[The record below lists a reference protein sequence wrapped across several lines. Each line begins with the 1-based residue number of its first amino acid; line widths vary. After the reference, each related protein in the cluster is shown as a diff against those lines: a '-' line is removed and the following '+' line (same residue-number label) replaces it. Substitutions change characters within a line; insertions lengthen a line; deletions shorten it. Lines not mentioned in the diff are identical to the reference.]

1 MFACHSLEST
11 FRPSPWLQHLKQK
24 TFRRRNFKLSFIKNC
39 NEINFI
45 SKVNFRP
52 HYVNIWLFFDRVT
65 FPSTWKNAV
74 FAPKNLIIIS
84 SFALPSSA
92 RVPFTSRHFLS
103 LHEKSAH
110 PLFWKQKFFFCC
122 RFSQLRKQGAR
133 EMRNDCSVLIREFR
147 LMKKLR
153 NCGSTKANNI
163 RSHILL
169 FMSMLEESND

>member
-1 MFACHSLEST
+1 MT
-11 FRPSPWLQHLKQK
+11 
-24 TFRRRNFKLSFIKNC
+24 
-39 NEINFI
+39 
-45 SKVNFRP
+45 
-52 HYVNIWLFFDRVT
+52 FFDRVT

-74 FAPKNLIIIS
+74 FAPKNRIIIS

-110 PLFWKQKFFFCC
+110 PLFWKQKFFVFCC

-133 EMRNDCSVLIREFR
+133 EMRNDCLVLIREIR

-153 NCGSTKANNI
+153 NCGSTKANSI

-169 FMSMLEESND
+169 FMSSSIEWLNRMEFSEENTKKLPKPLAEVVYYYSVNI